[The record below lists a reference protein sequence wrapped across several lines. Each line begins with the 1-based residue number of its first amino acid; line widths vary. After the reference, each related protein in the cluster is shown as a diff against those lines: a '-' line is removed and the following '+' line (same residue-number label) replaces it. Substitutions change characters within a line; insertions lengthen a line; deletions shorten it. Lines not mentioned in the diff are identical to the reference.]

1 MKPTGV
7 ESFIVG
13 DELLLYSPAAQA
25 MYRLNDTAAF
35 IWACIED
42 GLSLAAIKEQLVE
55 LYAIDGQR
63 AARDLEIAV
72 SEWRALGLLDGAVS
86 EKIAA
91 MDEQPQ
97 SPQPLAACETYDEAL
112 LLHERYYRLLDAVIR
127 IRFADPRHEQAIDA
141 VLMRSARVPPGPY
154 DVAIDFCEDRQ
165 GFCLLEGGRVAARC
179 DTREGLPPLL
189 LAQAVSTAYLS
200 ADRLIGLHAAAVAS
214 ANRCLV
220 MPATSGSGKS
230 TLTAALVAC
239 GYAYCTDELVV
250 LKRDRKVM
258 TAPVGMSAKS
268 GSWPVLQRYFP
279 SIGSLPVF
287 PRPDGKSVRYLI
299 PDRQPEAAACTD
311 LVVQALV
318 FPSYCCGKTP
328 SLEPISSADA
338 LCRLT
343 EAGYDIEGGLDRAS
357 VVALIDWLEAHP
369 CYALEFDDLGGA
381 VEALGGLLS

>member
-1 MKPTGV
+1 MKPAAV

-13 DELLLYSPAAQA
+13 DELLLYSPAAQV
-25 MYRLNDTAAF
+25 MYRLNNTAAF

-55 LYAIDGQR
+55 LYSIDRQR
-63 AARDLEIAV
+63 ADRDLEVAV
-72 SEWRALGLLDGAVS
+72 SEWRALGLLDGTGTV
-86 EKIAA
+86 KAA
-91 MDEQPQ
+91 SADEPPP
-97 SPQPLAACETYDEAL
+97 SPRPLA
-112 LLHERYYRLLDAVIR
+112 ERYYRLLDTVIR
-127 IRFADPRHEQAIDA
+127 IRYADPLHEQAIDA
-141 VLMRSARVPPGPY
+141 VLMRSARVAPGPY
-154 DVAIDFCEDRQ
+154 DIAIDFCEDRQ

-179 DTREGLPPLL
+179 DTRDGLPPLL

-200 ADRLIGLHAAAVAS
+200 ADRLIGLHAAAVAK

-230 TLTAALVAC
+230 TLTAALVAS
-239 GYAYCTDELVV
+239 GFAYCTDELVV
-250 LKRDRKVM
+250 LKRDSKVM

-279 SIGSLPVF
+279 ALERLPVF

-299 PDRQPEAAACTD
+299 PERQPEAEACTD

-318 FPSYCCGKTP
+318 FPSYCRGKAL

-343 EAGYDIEGGLDRAS
+343 EAGYDVEGGLDRAS
-357 VVALIDWLEAHP
+357 VVALINWLEAHP
-369 CYALEFDDLGGA
+369 CYALVFDDLGGA
-381 VEALGGLLS
+381 VDALGGLLS